1 MNMSYEQ
8 TLKAVDDI
16 LRTDAGCATPIDY
29 IEQTSWILFLKY
41 LSDLESERS
50 DEATLKGKEY
60 TPLFTDEF
68 KWDNWAVPKNDDGS
82 QDIVNA
88 LTGDDLLEFV
98 NLKLMPYLKTFKTDI
113 ENSNTLEYKIGEI
126 FSEISNKLQS
136 GYTLRDV
143 LNNIDTLRFLSIEE
157 KHEMS
162 HLYEEKIKDMGN
174 AGRSGGEYYTPRPL
188 IQAIVEK
195 VDPKIGETVYDPAV
209 GSAGFLVE
217 AFKHMSKGKLSVED
231 VETLQ
236 FKTFYGKEKKS
247 LAYIIALMNMILHG
261 VDAPNILHIN
271 TLTEN
276 VLDVQDSE
284 RHDVILANPP
294 FGGKERK
301 EVQQNFPIKS
311 GETAYLFM
319 QHFIK
324 LLKAGGRA
332 GVVIKSTFLSNM
344 DKASISLR
352 KEILETCNL
361 HTILD
366 LPRGIFPGAGVKT
379 VVIFFEKGSSTK
391 KIQYY
396 QLDPK
401 RNFSKENPV
410 KIDDLKEFISL
421 SPTTK
426 SENSWYIDI
435 EDVDNDNFDL
445 SVINPHKKS
454 EDLPSPSD
462 VLKKIKKLET
472 ESNNIFKQFEN
483 TKYQNINKTD
493 SKIKEYTS
501 LESLSIYISRGITP
515 KYVDKSKTLVI
526 NQRCIRDHKI
536 DIENA
541 RYHDEKVK
549 SITDDKILKIG
560 DILINST
567 GVGTLGR
574 VAQVTKT
581 YQFDLTVD
589 SHVTIFRPDTNI
601 ISFDYAKWLFIY
613 LEKQIEDMGVGA
625 SGQTELRRDDLKN
638 MKVQKPGN
646 SKLQEEVSKKMLNFL
661 QTLEKYMENS
671 EQKLHFGSLLI
682 KSFLNSEFSDE

>member
-60 TPLFTDEF
+60 TPLFADEF

-98 NLKLMPYLKTFKTDI
+98 NLKLMPYFKTFKTDI

-195 VDPKIGETVYDPAV
+195 VNPKIGETVYDPAV

-217 AFKHMSKGKLSVED
+217 AFKQMSKGKLNVED

-324 LLKAGGRA
+324 LLKGGGRA
-332 GVVIKSTFLSNM
+332 GVVIKNTFLSNT
-344 DKASISLR
+344 DNASISLR
-352 KEILETCNL
+352 KELLETCNL

-366 LPRGIFPGAGVKT
+366 LPGGAFPGAGVKT
-379 VVIFFEKGSSTK
+379 VVLFFEKGSPTK
-391 KIQYY
+391 EIQYY
-396 QLDPK
+396 QLNLE
-401 RNFSKENPV
+401 RNIGKGQPLNL
-410 KIDDLKEFISL
+410 DDLDEFRNL
-421 SPTTK
+421 TK
-426 SENSWYIDI
+426 DSNSDNIWTLDI
-435 EDVDNDNFDL
+435 KNINQDNYDL
-445 SVINPHKKS
+445 SVVNPHI
-454 EDLPSPSD
+454 EDD
-462 VLKKIKKLET
+462 VLPEPSEILKEIQKLEK
-472 ESNNIFKQFEN
+472 ES
-483 TKYQNINKTD
+483 
-493 SKIKEYTS
+493 TS
-501 LESLSIYISRGITP
+501 LLSDLEQI
-515 KYVDKSKTLVI
+515 I
-526 NQRCIRDHKI
+526 N
-536 DIENA
+536 EN
-541 RYHDEKVK
+541 
-549 SITDDKILKIG
+549 
-560 DILINST
+560 
-567 GVGTLGR
+567 
-574 VAQVTKT
+574 
-581 YQFDLTVD
+581 
-589 SHVTIFRPDTNI
+589 
-601 ISFDYAKWLFIY
+601 
-613 LEKQIEDMGVGA
+613 
-625 SGQTELRRDDLKN
+625 
-638 MKVQKPGN
+638 
-646 SKLQEEVSKKMLNFL
+646 
-661 QTLEKYMENS
+661 
-671 EQKLHFGSLLI
+671 
-682 KSFLNSEFSDE
+682 

>member
-1 MNMSYEQ
+1 MSYEQ

-50 DEATLKGKEY
+50 DEAMLKGKEHI
-60 TPLFTDEF
+60 PLFTDEF
-68 KWDNWAVPKNDDGS
+68 KWDNWAVPKKEDGS

-113 ENSNTLEYKIGEI
+113 ENSNTLEYKIGVI

-195 VDPKIGETVYDPAV
+195 VNPKIGETVYDPAV

-217 AFKHMSKGKLSVED
+217 AFKYMSKGKLSVED

-324 LLKAGGRA
+324 LLKASGRA
-332 GVVIKSTFLSNM
+332 GVVIKNTFLSNGS
-344 DKASISLR
+344 KGSAEASLR
-352 KEILETCNL
+352 KELLGTCNL

-366 LPRGIFPGAGVKT
+366 LPSGAFPGAGVKT
-379 VVIFFEKGSSTK
+379 VVLFFEKGSPTK

-396 QLDPK
+396 QLNLD
-401 RNFSKENPV
+401 RNIGKGQPLNLN
-410 KIDDLKEFISL
+410 DLDEFINL
-421 SPTTK
+421 KKDTK
-426 SENSWYIDI
+426 SENTWTIDI
-435 EDVDNDNFDL
+435 KDINQDTYDL
-445 SVINPHKKS
+445 GVINPNIEEEILPEPS
-454 EDLPSPSD
+454 EILKEIEQLEKDSSKIISE
-462 VLKKIKKLET
+462 LKKIL
-472 ESNNIFKQFEN
+472 
-483 TKYQNINKTD
+483 
-493 SKIKEYTS
+493 
-501 LESLSIYISRGITP
+501 
-515 KYVDKSKTLVI
+515 
-526 NQRCIRDHKI
+526 
-536 DIENA
+536 
-541 RYHDEKVK
+541 
-549 SITDDKILKIG
+549 
-560 DILINST
+560 
-567 GVGTLGR
+567 
-574 VAQVTKT
+574 
-581 YQFDLTVD
+581 
-589 SHVTIFRPDTNI
+589 
-601 ISFDYAKWLFIY
+601 
-613 LEKQIEDMGVGA
+613 
-625 SGQTELRRDDLKN
+625 
-638 MKVQKPGN
+638 
-646 SKLQEEVSKKMLNFL
+646 
-661 QTLEKYMENS
+661 
-671 EQKLHFGSLLI
+671 
-682 KSFLNSEFSDE
+682 

>member
-1 MNMSYEQ
+1 MSYEQ
-8 TLKAVDDI
+8 TLKTVDDI

-50 DEATLKGKEY
+50 DEALLTGKEY
-60 TPLFTDEF
+60 KPLFTDEF
-68 KWDNWAVPKNDDGS
+68 KWDNWAVPKKEDGS

-98 NLKLMPYLKTFKTDI
+98 NQKLMPYLKTFKTDI
-113 ENSNTLEYKIGEI
+113 DNSNTLEYKIGEI
-126 FSEISNKLQS
+126 FSEIGNKLQS

-195 VDPKIGETVYDPAV
+195 VNPKIGETVYDPAV

-276 VLDVQDSE
+276 ILDVQDSE

-332 GVVIKSTFLSNM
+332 GVVIKNTFLSNL
-344 DKASISLR
+344 DAASVSLR
-352 KEILETCNL
+352 RELLETCNL
-361 HTILD
+361 HTVLD
-366 LPRGIFPGAGVKT
+366 LPGGAFPGAGVKT
-379 VVIFFEKGSSTK
+379 VVLFFEKGSPTK

-396 QLDPK
+396 QLNLE
-401 RNFSKENPV
+401 RNIGKGKPLSLNDLEEFRNLIQDSNSQNTWTIDV
-410 KIDDLKEFISL
+410 KNINQD
-421 SPTTK
+421 T
-426 SENSWYIDI
+426 
-435 EDVDNDNFDL
+435 FDL
-445 SVINPHKKS
+445 GVVNPNIEEEVLPEPS
-454 EDLPSPSD
+454 EILKNIEELEKESSEL
-462 VLKKIKKLET
+462 VSELKK
-472 ESNNIFKQFEN
+472 
-483 TKYQNINKTD
+483 
-493 SKIKEYTS
+493 
-501 LESLSIYISRGITP
+501 
-515 KYVDKSKTLVI
+515 
-526 NQRCIRDHKI
+526 
-536 DIENA
+536 
-541 RYHDEKVK
+541 
-549 SITDDKILKIG
+549 
-560 DILINST
+560 LIN
-567 GVGTLGR
+567 
-574 VAQVTKT
+574 
-581 YQFDLTVD
+581 
-589 SHVTIFRPDTNI
+589 
-601 ISFDYAKWLFIY
+601 
-613 LEKQIEDMGVGA
+613 E
-625 SGQTELRRDDLKN
+625 
-638 MKVQKPGN
+638 
-646 SKLQEEVSKKMLNFL
+646 
-661 QTLEKYMENS
+661 
-671 EQKLHFGSLLI
+671 
-682 KSFLNSEFSDE
+682 

>member
-1 MNMSYEQ
+1 MSYEQ
-8 TLKAVDDI
+8 TLKAVDNI

-41 LSDLESERS
+41 LSDLESERF
-50 DEATLKGKEY
+50 DEAMLKGKEY

-68 KWDNWAVPKNDDGS
+68 IWDNWAVPKNDDGS

-98 NLKLMPYLKTFKTDI
+98 NHKLMPYLKSFKTDI

-126 FSEISNKLQS
+126 FSEIGNKLQS

-195 VDPKIGETVYDPAV
+195 VNPKIGETVYDPAV

-217 AFKHMSKGKLSVED
+217 AFKHMSKGKLSVKD
-231 VETLQ
+231 VEILQ

-261 VDAPNILHIN
+261 VNAPNILHIN

-324 LLKAGGRA
+324 LLKVGGRA
-332 GVVIKSTFLSNM
+332 GVIIKNTFLSNGS
-344 DKASISLR
+344 KGSAEASLR
-352 KEILETCNL
+352 KELLETCNL

-366 LPRGIFPGAGVKT
+366 LPGGAFPGAGVKT
-379 VVIFFEKGSSTK
+379 VVLFFDKGSPTK
-391 KIQYY
+391 EIQYY
-396 QLDPK
+396 QLNLD
-401 RNFSKENPV
+401 RNIGKGQPLNVDDLDEFKNLSKDSKSKNTWTLNIENLNQDTFDLGVVNPNTEEEVLPEPSDILNEIENLEKESSILSKE
-410 KIDDLKEFISL
+410 
-421 SPTTK
+421 
-426 SENSWYIDI
+426 
-435 EDVDNDNFDL
+435 
-445 SVINPHKKS
+445 
-454 EDLPSPSD
+454 
-462 VLKKIKKLET
+462 IKKL
-472 ESNNIFKQFEN
+472 I
-483 TKYQNINKTD
+483 
-493 SKIKEYTS
+493 
-501 LESLSIYISRGITP
+501 
-515 KYVDKSKTLVI
+515 
-526 NQRCIRDHKI
+526 
-536 DIENA
+536 
-541 RYHDEKVK
+541 
-549 SITDDKILKIG
+549 
-560 DILINST
+560 
-567 GVGTLGR
+567 
-574 VAQVTKT
+574 
-581 YQFDLTVD
+581 
-589 SHVTIFRPDTNI
+589 
-601 ISFDYAKWLFIY
+601 
-613 LEKQIEDMGVGA
+613 
-625 SGQTELRRDDLKN
+625 
-638 MKVQKPGN
+638 
-646 SKLQEEVSKKMLNFL
+646 
-661 QTLEKYMENS
+661 
-671 EQKLHFGSLLI
+671 
-682 KSFLNSEFSDE
+682 

>member
-1 MNMSYEQ
+1 MNLYNKNMSYEQ
-8 TLKAVDDI
+8 TLKVVDDI

-41 LSDLESERS
+41 LSDLEKERI

-60 TPLFTDEF
+60 KPLFSDEF
-68 KWDNWAVPKNDDGS
+68 TWDTWAVPKKADGT

-98 NLKLMPYLKTFKTDI
+98 NVKLIPYLKTFKTDA
-113 ENSNTLEYKIGEI
+113 ENSNTLEYKIGEV
-126 FSEISNKLQS
+126 FSEIGNKLQS

-143 LNNIDTLRFLSIEE
+143 LNNVDSLRFLSIEE

-188 IQAIVEK
+188 IQTIVEK
-195 VDPKIGETVYDPAV
+195 VNPKIGDTVYDPAV

-217 AFKHMSKGKLSVED
+217 AFKHMSKDKLSVED

-247 LAYIIALMNMILHG
+247 LAYIIAIMNMILHG

-276 VLDVQDSE
+276 ILDVQDAE

-332 GVVIKSTFLSNM
+332 GVVIKNTFLSNT
-344 DKASISLR
+344 DNASVSLR
-352 KEILETCNL
+352 KELLETCNL

-366 LPRGIFPGAGVKT
+366 LPGGAFPGAGVKT
-379 VVIFFEKGSSTK
+379 VVLFFDKGSPTK

-396 QLDPK
+396 QLNLD
-401 RNFSKENPV
+401 RNIGKGQPLNLE
-410 KIDDLKEFISL
+410 DLDEFRNLTKDS
-421 SPTTK
+421 K
-426 SENSWYIDI
+426 SENIWTLDIKNINEVTYNLGAVNPNIEEQVLPEPTDILKDI
-435 EDVDNDNFDL
+435 EQL
-445 SVINPHKKS
+445 EIESSKLLKEI
-454 EDLPSPSD
+454 
-462 VLKKIKKLET
+462 KKIL
-472 ESNNIFKQFEN
+472 
-483 TKYQNINKTD
+483 
-493 SKIKEYTS
+493 
-501 LESLSIYISRGITP
+501 
-515 KYVDKSKTLVI
+515 
-526 NQRCIRDHKI
+526 
-536 DIENA
+536 
-541 RYHDEKVK
+541 
-549 SITDDKILKIG
+549 
-560 DILINST
+560 
-567 GVGTLGR
+567 
-574 VAQVTKT
+574 
-581 YQFDLTVD
+581 
-589 SHVTIFRPDTNI
+589 
-601 ISFDYAKWLFIY
+601 
-613 LEKQIEDMGVGA
+613 
-625 SGQTELRRDDLKN
+625 
-638 MKVQKPGN
+638 
-646 SKLQEEVSKKMLNFL
+646 
-661 QTLEKYMENS
+661 
-671 EQKLHFGSLLI
+671 
-682 KSFLNSEFSDE
+682 

>member
-1 MNMSYEQ
+1 MSYEQ
-8 TLKAVDDI
+8 TLKSVDDI

-41 LSDLESERS
+41 LSDLEGERS
-50 DEATLKGKEY
+50 DEAMLKGKEY
-60 TPLFTDEF
+60 SPLFTDKF
-68 KWDNWAVPKNDDGS
+68 KWDSWAVPKNDDGS

-195 VDPKIGETVYDPAV
+195 VNPKIGETVYDPAV

-217 AFKHMSKGKLSVED
+217 AFKHMSEGKLSVED

-261 VDAPNILHIN
+261 VDAPSILHIN

-301 EVQQNFPIKS
+301 EVQQNFPIKT

-332 GVVIKSTFLSNM
+332 GVVIKNTFLSNGS
-344 DKASISLR
+344 KGSAEASLR
-352 KEILETCNL
+352 KELLETCNL

-366 LPRGIFPGAGVKT
+366 LPGGAFPGAGVKT
-379 VVIFFEKGSSTK
+379 VVLFFEKGSPTK

-396 QLDPK
+396 QLNLD
-401 RNFSKENPV
+401 RNIGKGQPLNL
-410 KIDDLKEFISL
+410 DDLDEFINL
-421 SPTTK
+421 KKDTK
-426 SENSWYIDI
+426 SENTWKIDI
-435 EDVDNDNFDL
+435 KDINQETFDL
-445 SVINPHKKS
+445 GVINPH
-454 EDLPSPSD
+454 
-462 VLKKIKKLET
+462 I
-472 ESNNIFKQFEN
+472 
-483 TKYQNINKTD
+483 
-493 SKIKEYTS
+493 
-501 LESLSIYISRGITP
+501 
-515 KYVDKSKTLVI
+515 
-526 NQRCIRDHKI
+526 
-536 DIENA
+536 
-541 RYHDEKVK
+541 
-549 SITDDKILKIG
+549 
-560 DILINST
+560 
-567 GVGTLGR
+567 
-574 VAQVTKT
+574 
-581 YQFDLTVD
+581 
-589 SHVTIFRPDTNI
+589 
-601 ISFDYAKWLFIY
+601 
-613 LEKQIEDMGVGA
+613 
-625 SGQTELRRDDLKN
+625 
-638 MKVQKPGN
+638 
-646 SKLQEEVSKKMLNFL
+646 QEEVLPEPSEILKEIDE
-661 QTLEKYMENS
+661 LEKES
-671 EQKLHFGSLLI
+671 SKLLNDLRKLI
-682 KSFLNSEFSDE
+682 

>member
-1 MNMSYEQ
+1 MSYEQ
-8 TLKAVDDI
+8 TLKAVDNI
-16 LRTDAGCATPIDY
+16 LREDAGCSTSIDY

-41 LSDLESERS
+41 LSDLEKERI
-50 DEATLKGKEY
+50 DEAVLKAQDYQPIFKE
-60 TPLFTDEF
+60 EF
-68 KWDNWAVPKNDDGS
+68 RWDTWAVPKKADGS

-88 LTGDDLLEFV
+88 LTGDDLLKFV
-98 NLKLMPYLKTFKTDI
+98 NEKLMPYLQTFKTDI
-113 ENSNTLEYKIGEI
+113 EKANTLEYKIGEI

-143 LNNIDTLRFLSIEE
+143 LNAIDNLKFLSIEE

-195 VDPKIGETVYDPAV
+195 VNPKIGETVYDPAV

-301 EVQQNFPIKS
+301 EVQQNFPIKT

-332 GVVIKSTFLSNM
+332 GVVIKNTFLSNV
-344 DKASISLR
+344 DNASVSLR
-352 KEILETCNL
+352 KELLETCNL

-366 LPRGIFPGAGVKT
+366 LPGGAFPGAGVKT
-379 VVIFFEKGSSTK
+379 VVVFFEKGTPTK

-396 QLDPK
+396 QLNLD
-401 RNFSKENPV
+401 RNIGKGQPLNL
-410 KIDDLKEFISL
+410 DDLDEFINL
-421 SPTTK
+421 KKDTQ
-426 SENSWYIDI
+426 SENTWLVDI
-435 EDVDNDNFDL
+435 KDL
-445 SVINPHKKS
+445 NQDTYDLGVINPHIEEEVIPEPS
-454 EDLPSPSD
+454 EILKEIENLEKESTKLFKE
-462 VLKKIKKLET
+462 LKK
-472 ESNNIFKQFEN
+472 
-483 TKYQNINKTD
+483 
-493 SKIKEYTS
+493 
-501 LESLSIYISRGITP
+501 
-515 KYVDKSKTLVI
+515 
-526 NQRCIRDHKI
+526 
-536 DIENA
+536 
-541 RYHDEKVK
+541 
-549 SITDDKILKIG
+549 
-560 DILINST
+560 LI
-567 GVGTLGR
+567 
-574 VAQVTKT
+574 
-581 YQFDLTVD
+581 
-589 SHVTIFRPDTNI
+589 
-601 ISFDYAKWLFIY
+601 
-613 LEKQIEDMGVGA
+613 
-625 SGQTELRRDDLKN
+625 
-638 MKVQKPGN
+638 
-646 SKLQEEVSKKMLNFL
+646 
-661 QTLEKYMENS
+661 
-671 EQKLHFGSLLI
+671 
-682 KSFLNSEFSDE
+682 

>member
-1 MNMSYEQ
+1 MSYEQ
-8 TLKAVDDI
+8 TLKAVDNI

-41 LSDLESERS
+41 LSDLESERF
-50 DEATLKGKEY
+50 DEAMLKGKEY

-68 KWDNWAVPKNDDGS
+68 IWDNWAVPKNDDGS

-98 NLKLMPYLKTFKTDI
+98 NHKLMPYLKSFKTDI

-126 FSEISNKLQS
+126 FSEIGNKLQS

-195 VDPKIGETVYDPAV
+195 VNPKIGETVYDPAV

-217 AFKHMSKGKLSVED
+217 AFKHMSKGKLSVKD
-231 VETLQ
+231 VEILQ

-261 VDAPNILHIN
+261 VNAPNILHIN

-284 RHDVILANPP
+284 RHDVILATPP

-324 LLKAGGRA
+324 LLKVGGRA
-332 GVVIKSTFLSNM
+332 GVIIKNTFLSNGS
-344 DKASISLR
+344 KGSAEASLR
-352 KEILETCNL
+352 KELLETCNL

-366 LPRGIFPGAGVKT
+366 LPGGAFPGAGVKT
-379 VVIFFEKGSSTK
+379 VVLFFDKGSPTK
-391 KIQYY
+391 EIQYY
-396 QLDPK
+396 QLNLD
-401 RNFSKENPV
+401 RNIGKGQPLNVDDLDEFKNLSKDSKSKNTWTLNIENLNQDTFDLGVVNPNTEEEVLPEPSDILNEIENLEKESSILSKE
-410 KIDDLKEFISL
+410 
-421 SPTTK
+421 
-426 SENSWYIDI
+426 
-435 EDVDNDNFDL
+435 
-445 SVINPHKKS
+445 
-454 EDLPSPSD
+454 
-462 VLKKIKKLET
+462 IKKL
-472 ESNNIFKQFEN
+472 I
-483 TKYQNINKTD
+483 
-493 SKIKEYTS
+493 
-501 LESLSIYISRGITP
+501 
-515 KYVDKSKTLVI
+515 
-526 NQRCIRDHKI
+526 
-536 DIENA
+536 
-541 RYHDEKVK
+541 
-549 SITDDKILKIG
+549 
-560 DILINST
+560 
-567 GVGTLGR
+567 
-574 VAQVTKT
+574 
-581 YQFDLTVD
+581 
-589 SHVTIFRPDTNI
+589 
-601 ISFDYAKWLFIY
+601 
-613 LEKQIEDMGVGA
+613 
-625 SGQTELRRDDLKN
+625 
-638 MKVQKPGN
+638 
-646 SKLQEEVSKKMLNFL
+646 
-661 QTLEKYMENS
+661 
-671 EQKLHFGSLLI
+671 
-682 KSFLNSEFSDE
+682 

>member
-1 MNMSYEQ
+1 MSYEQ

-143 LNNIDTLRFLSIEE
+143 LNNIDTLSFLSIVE

-195 VDPKIGETVYDPAV
+195 VNPKIGETVYDPAV

-301 EVQQNFPIKS
+301 EVQHHFNSSFILCPLS
-311 GETAYLFM
+311 VFFLFDM
-319 QHFIK
+319 TPMLH
-324 LLKAGGRA
+324 
-332 GVVIKSTFLSNM
+332 
-344 DKASISLR
+344 AS
-352 KEILETCNL
+352 
-361 HTILD
+361 HTH
-366 LPRGIFPGAGVKT
+366 IFSCP
-379 VVIFFEKGSSTK
+379 FC
-391 KIQYY
+391 
-396 QLDPK
+396 
-401 RNFSKENPV
+401 
-410 KIDDLKEFISL
+410 
-421 SPTTK
+421 SPTTRTTQHHIFF
-426 SENSWYIDI
+426 SGVRAEHMHVHAST
-435 EDVDNDNFDL
+435 
-445 SVINPHKKS
+445 HKK
-454 EDLPSPSD
+454 
-462 VLKKIKKLET
+462 
-472 ESNNIFKQFEN
+472 
-483 TKYQNINKTD
+483 KTGTD
-493 SKIKEYTS
+493 KFMKCNFFT
-501 LESLSIYISRGITP
+501 LIY
-515 KYVDKSKTLVI
+515 
-526 NQRCIRDHKI
+526 
-536 DIENA
+536 
-541 RYHDEKVK
+541 
-549 SITDDKILKIG
+549 
-560 DILINST
+560 
-567 GVGTLGR
+567 
-574 VAQVTKT
+574 
-581 YQFDLTVD
+581 
-589 SHVTIFRPDTNI
+589 
-601 ISFDYAKWLFIY
+601 
-613 LEKQIEDMGVGA
+613 
-625 SGQTELRRDDLKN
+625 
-638 MKVQKPGN
+638 
-646 SKLQEEVSKKMLNFL
+646 
-661 QTLEKYMENS
+661 
-671 EQKLHFGSLLI
+671 
-682 KSFLNSEFSDE
+682 

>member
-1 MNMSYEQ
+1 MSYEQ
-8 TLKAVDDI
+8 TLKSVDDI
-16 LRTDAGCATPIDY
+16 LRTDAGCSTPIDY

-41 LSDLESERS
+41 LSDLERERI
-50 DEATLKGKEY
+50 DEAVLQGKDYKPLLKEEY
-60 TPLFTDEF
+60 
-68 KWDNWAVPKNDDGS
+68 KWDSWAVPKKADGS

-98 NLKLMPYLKTFKTDI
+98 NQKLMPYLQSFKTDV
-113 ENSNTLEYKIGEI
+113 ENSNTLEYKIGEV
-126 FSEISNKLQS
+126 FSEITNKLQS

-143 LNNIDTLRFLSIEE
+143 LNNVDTLHFLSTEE

-195 VDPKIGETVYDPAV
+195 VNPKIGETVYDPAV

-332 GVVIKSTFLSNM
+332 GVVIKNTFLSNE
-344 DKASISLR
+344 DNASVSLR
-352 KEILETCNL
+352 KELLETCNV

-366 LPRGIFPGAGVKT
+366 LPGGAFPGATVKT
-379 VVIFFEKGSSTK
+379 VVIFFEKGSPTK
-391 KIQYY
+391 AIQYY
-396 QLDPK
+396 QLNLDRTIGKGQPL
-401 RNFSKENPV
+401 NL
-410 KIDDLKEFISL
+410 DDLDEFRNL
-421 SPTTK
+421 TK
-426 SENSWYIDI
+426 DSNSENTWTLNI
-435 EDVDNDNFDL
+435 ENINQDTYDL
-445 SVINPHKKS
+445 SCINPNKKI
-454 EDLPSPSD
+454 EVLPEPSQLLKEIQMLENESQKLLNN
-462 VLKKIKKLET
+462 LKK
-472 ESNNIFKQFEN
+472 
-483 TKYQNINKTD
+483 
-493 SKIKEYTS
+493 
-501 LESLSIYISRGITP
+501 
-515 KYVDKSKTLVI
+515 
-526 NQRCIRDHKI
+526 
-536 DIENA
+536 
-541 RYHDEKVK
+541 
-549 SITDDKILKIG
+549 
-560 DILINST
+560 LI
-567 GVGTLGR
+567 
-574 VAQVTKT
+574 
-581 YQFDLTVD
+581 
-589 SHVTIFRPDTNI
+589 
-601 ISFDYAKWLFIY
+601 
-613 LEKQIEDMGVGA
+613 
-625 SGQTELRRDDLKN
+625 
-638 MKVQKPGN
+638 
-646 SKLQEEVSKKMLNFL
+646 
-661 QTLEKYMENS
+661 
-671 EQKLHFGSLLI
+671 
-682 KSFLNSEFSDE
+682 

>member
-1 MNMSYEQ
+1 MSYEQ

-16 LRTDAGCATPIDY
+16 FYTDAGCATPIDY

-50 DEATLKGKEY
+50 DEATLTGKEY
-60 TPLFTDEF
+60 KPLFADEF

-136 GYTLRDV
+136 GYNLRDV
-143 LNNIDTLRFLSIEE
+143 LNKIDSLRFLSIEE

-195 VDPKIGETVYDPAV
+195 VNPKIGETVYDPAV

-301 EVQQNFPIKS
+301 EVQQNYPIKT

-332 GVVIKSTFLSNM
+332 GVVIKNTFLSNT
-344 DKASISLR
+344 DNASISLR
-352 KEILETCNL
+352 KELLETCNL

-366 LPRGIFPGAGVKT
+366 LPGGAFPGAGVKT
-379 VVIFFEKGSSTK
+379 VVLFFDKGSPTK
-391 KIQYY
+391 EIQYY
-396 QLDPK
+396 QLNLE
-401 RNFSKENPV
+401 RNIGKGQPLNL
-410 KIDDLKEFISL
+410 DDLDEFRNLDKDLI
-421 SPTTK
+421 TQNT
-426 SENSWYIDI
+426 WTVDI
-435 EDVDNDNFDL
+435 EDINQDTFDL
-445 SVINPHKKS
+445 SVVNPHI
-454 EDLPSPSD
+454 EEEVLPEPNEI
-462 VLKKIKKLET
+462 LKEIKKLEI
-472 ESNNIFKQFEN
+472 ES
-483 TKYQNINKTD
+483 
-493 SKIKEYTS
+493 
-501 LESLSIYISRGITP
+501 
-515 KYVDKSKTLVI
+515 
-526 NQRCIRDHKI
+526 
-536 DIENA
+536 
-541 RYHDEKVK
+541 
-549 SITDDKILKIG
+549 
-560 DILINST
+560 
-567 GVGTLGR
+567 
-574 VAQVTKT
+574 
-581 YQFDLTVD
+581 
-589 SHVTIFRPDTNI
+589 
-601 ISFDYAKWLFIY
+601 
-613 LEKQIEDMGVGA
+613 
-625 SGQTELRRDDLKN
+625 
-638 MKVQKPGN
+638 
-646 SKLQEEVSKKMLNFL
+646 SKLLNEIKKI
-661 QTLEKYMENS
+661 
-671 EQKLHFGSLLI
+671 I
-682 KSFLNSEFSDE
+682 K

>member
-1 MNMSYEQ
+1 MSYEQ

-41 LSDLESERS
+41 LSDLESEKS
-50 DEATLKGKEY
+50 DEAMLKGKEHI
-60 TPLFTDEF
+60 PLFTDEF
-68 KWDNWAVPKNDDGS
+68 KWDNWAVPKKEDGS

-98 NLKLMPYLKTFKTDI
+98 NLKLMPHLKTFKTDI

-143 LNNIDTLRFLSIEE
+143 LNNIDKLRFLSIEE

-195 VDPKIGETVYDPAV
+195 VNPKIGEAVYDPAV

-301 EVQQNFPIKS
+301 EVQQNFPIKT

-332 GVVIKSTFLSNM
+332 GVVIKNTFLSNV
-344 DKASISLR
+344 DSASVSLR
-352 KEILETCNL
+352 KELLETCNL
-361 HTILD
+361 HTVLD
-366 LPRGIFPGAGVKT
+366 LPGGAFPGAGVKT
-379 VVIFFEKGSSTK
+379 VVLFFEKGSPTK
-391 KIQYY
+391 EIQYY
-396 QLDPK
+396 QLNLD
-401 RNFSKENPV
+401 RNIGKGKPLN
-410 KIDDLKEFISL
+410 IDDLDEFINL
-421 SPTTK
+421 EKDTK
-426 SENSWYIDI
+426 SENTWLVDI
-435 EDVDNDNFDL
+435 KD
-445 SVINPHKKS
+445 
-454 EDLPSPSD
+454 
-462 VLKKIKKLET
+462 
-472 ESNNIFKQFEN
+472 
-483 TKYQNINKTD
+483 
-493 SKIKEYTS
+493 
-501 LESLSIYISRGITP
+501 
-515 KYVDKSKTLVI
+515 I
-526 NQRCIRDHKI
+526 NQETYDLGVVNPN
-536 DIENA
+536 IE
-541 RYHDEKVK
+541 E
-549 SITDDKILKIG
+549 
-560 DILINST
+560 
-567 GVGTLGR
+567 
-574 VAQVTKT
+574 
-581 YQFDLTVD
+581 
-589 SHVTIFRPDTNI
+589 
-601 ISFDYAKWLFIY
+601 
-613 LEKQIEDMGVGA
+613 E
-625 SGQTELRRDDLKN
+625 
-638 MKVQKPGN
+638 
-646 SKLQEEVSKKMLNFL
+646 KLQEPNEILEEIEKLEIETTNLFNQLKK
-661 QTLEKYMENS
+661 
-671 EQKLHFGSLLI
+671 LI
-682 KSFLNSEFSDE
+682 

>member
-1 MNMSYEQ
+1 MSYEQ

-195 VDPKIGETVYDPAV
+195 VNPKIGETVYDPAV

-217 AFKHMSKGKLSVED
+217 AFKHMSKDKLSVED

-276 VLDVQDSE
+276 ILDVQDSD

-301 EVQQNFPIKS
+301 EVQQNFPIKT
-311 GETAYLFM
+311 GETAYLFL

-332 GVVIKSTFLSNM
+332 GVIIKNTFLSNV
-344 DKASISLR
+344 DNASISLR
-352 KEILETCNL
+352 KELLETCNL

-366 LPRGIFPGAGVKT
+366 LPGGAFPGAGVKT
-379 VVIFFEKGSSTK
+379 VVLFFEKGSPTK
-391 KIQYY
+391 EIQYY
-396 QLDPK
+396 QLNLDRSIGKGQPL
-401 RNFSKENPV
+401 NL
-410 KIDDLKEFISL
+410 DDLNEFRNL
-421 SPTTK
+421 TK
-426 SENSWYIDI
+426 DSNSDNIWTLEIKNI
-435 EDVDNDNFDL
+435 NEDHYDL
-445 SVINPHKKS
+445 SVVNPH
-454 EDLPSPSD
+454 
-462 VLKKIKKLET
+462 
-472 ESNNIFKQFEN
+472 
-483 TKYQNINKTD
+483 
-493 SKIKEYTS
+493 
-501 LESLSIYISRGITP
+501 
-515 KYVDKSKTLVI
+515 
-526 NQRCIRDHKI
+526 
-536 DIENA
+536 IEN
-541 RYHDEKVK
+541 EVLPEP
-549 SITDDKILKIG
+549 SEILKEIQK
-560 DILINST
+560 I
-567 GVGTLGR
+567 
-574 VAQVTKT
+574 
-581 YQFDLTVD
+581 
-589 SHVTIFRPDTNI
+589 
-601 ISFDYAKWLFIY
+601 
-613 LEKQIEDMGVGA
+613 EKESA
-625 SGQTELRRDDLKN
+625 
-638 MKVQKPGN
+638 
-646 SKLQEEVSKKMLNFL
+646 
-661 QTLEKYMENS
+661 
-671 EQKLHFGSLLI
+671 SLLSNLEQI
-682 KSFLNSEFSDE
+682 INEN